1 MTTTRT
7 ALRYAGIGNA
17 MTFYVYLFLAICFVY
32 AGAVSYL
39 AFRES
44 GKKWMLY
51 LPQWIDASSGVS
63 RSLRRHGMIAFALL
77 FVAMILFFYT
87 TDQAGRP

>member
-1 MTTTRT
+1 
-7 ALRYAGIGNA
+7 
-17 MTFYVYLFLAICFVY
+17 MTFYVYLYTAICFVY
-32 AGAVSYL
+32 AGVVSYL
-39 AFRES
+39 AYRES
-44 GKKWMLY
+44 GKKWMLF